1 MILIYWYLLV
11 LVQSL
16 VLPPEWP
23 NIVKPTLFSLRE
35 SKLKLFTSLQSLM
48 ISNSNSNMSISTL
61 PKFFDT
67 GLNSKDN
74 DNTTLLFIPR
84 ELINPTMFQTLGL
97 QNLMPH
103 INDDSSSY
111 FSGKSSQKWVN
122 LTSTDQLLIP
132 DIFKTFFIFNTT
144 TPSLMNPLFKN
155 YHKHNHENQN
165 HQIND
170 LNKILTKSIPF
181 DMPNLLT
188 LIDYYMVVPEV
199 SIYGDNIKN
208 ITTNIYHKS
217 VLRLPSEYL
226 PIFRNQLSEKKPM
239 IVFMFNETTPDKKS
253 HINSSSVNSNS
264 NSPIISIK
272 NYLSNTSISSFF
284 DKFANI
290 WLKQVNYESLVHA
303 VYCNVNPNNQQGSYC
318 LKIQNQ
324 MIHILPAFKKIIQH
338 NNKEDDDLSTHSK
351 TDDNQTD
358 SEFVNQTDSGFV
370 NKIENP
376 FKSQS
381 SDIKDYEVIN
391 EEEEENNNKNIIQ
404 SQALRQIHDKLRFKK
419 EKTKHSSQDFIHDPK
434 ASIEKIDEK
443 FDKSIDDKMTKLMN
457 KKDSIKDSL
466 DFKKAKFMNSMEMKL
481 DNFDDKTDLFADSM
495 KRKKN
500 EMFSYKFNPRLFQKL
515 QIDQGDDDDQEDEN
529 ENVNKFDDIG
539 IDENYEDELKK
550 SSIYVNDGNE
560 YINKRNQF
568 YESINTEISS
578 SSSATL
584 YPNEDEII
592 LPLELINFNNKEI
605 KLPRKKS
612 YSQIIDLNTGKPLK
626 KRLVQFLANENDK
639 NCQPITWYNIFHY
652 SIFGEPKFCKDEY
665 ATK

>member
-155 YHKHNHENQN
+155 YHKHNHENQY

-358 SEFVNQTDSGFV
+358 SEFVNQTDSDFV

>member
-1 MILIYWYLLV
+1 
-11 LVQSL
+11 
-16 VLPPEWP
+16 
-23 NIVKPTLFSLRE
+23 
-35 SKLKLFTSLQSLM
+35 M

-358 SEFVNQTDSGFV
+358 SEFVNQTDSDFV